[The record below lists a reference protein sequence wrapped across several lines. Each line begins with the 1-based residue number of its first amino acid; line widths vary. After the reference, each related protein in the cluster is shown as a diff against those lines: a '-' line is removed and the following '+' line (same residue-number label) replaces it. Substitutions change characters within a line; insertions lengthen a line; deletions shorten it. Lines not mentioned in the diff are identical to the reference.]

1 MAVCYQ
7 YQLPVLPLDRPVP
20 KHVLSRRGAISF
32 SSSSSLFGCANPRV
46 LSQRRGAISYESSD
60 QTALYIRM
68 LGDVRVR
75 SRAGFQPERRDSHP
89 YIDFRLLHC
98 DGPTLLGRR
107 WMGKINWNWEDFIP
121 PVIDAPHA
129 QRQSKPPSSI
139 GPGTGEQIRT
149 APEAQIAHHDCV
161 AMILL
166 RRPKHTFLVSV
177 ARFLGRKIGSE
188 GAFPASVAESL
199 GKKIVA
205 IDIMDREKMTSKPRG
220 AALMEQRH
228 VVPRKEDDWVPPE
241 TGELASARKI
251 RRLLSF
257 QRYFR
262 SAHLF
267 RGIPSQNSLS
277 ILDDNYS
284 GQVTCML
291 EKVGSWNFD
300 IFLLDRLTNGN
311 SLVTLTFHLFK
322 YHGLTEHFHLDL
334 VKLRRFLVM
343 VQEDYHRNNPYHN
356 AVHAA
361 DVTQAMHCYLKEP
374 KIAKSVCPWDVLLGL
389 LAAATHDMDHPG
401 VNQPF
406 LIKTSHYLASLYKN
420 TSVLENHHW
429 RSAVCVLQ
437 ESKLFSHLSVEE
449 SYQMES
455 QLGSLILAT
464 DISRQNEFLSQLR
477 TRLDMCDLC
486 LNDATH
492 RHFMLQIALKCADIS
507 NPCRPWELSKK
518 WSENVSQEF
527 FHQGDI
533 ERRYKLD
540 ISQLCDRYTE
550 TVANIQIGFISYV
563 VKPLFVE
570 WSRFFNT
577 RLSQT
582 MLGHLNLNHAT
593 WMGLRQEQTQMGL
606 RQEQTQSE
614 ESANSICEAMN

>member
-89 YIDFRLLHC
+89 YIDFRLLH
-98 DGPTLLGRR
+98 L
-107 WMGKINWNWEDFIP
+107 
-121 PVIDAPHA
+121 
-129 QRQSKPPSSI
+129 
-139 GPGTGEQIRT
+139 
-149 APEAQIAHHDCV
+149 
-161 AMILL
+161 
-166 RRPKHTFLVSV
+166 
-177 ARFLGRKIGSE
+177 
-188 GAFPASVAESL
+188 
-199 GKKIVA
+199 
-205 IDIMDREKMTSKPRG
+205 
-220 AALMEQRH
+220 
-228 VVPRKEDDWVPPE
+228 PPE

-262 SAHLF
+262 SAHF
-267 RGIPSQNSLS
+267 FHGIPSQNSLC

-284 GQVTCML
+284 GQAKCML
-291 EKVGSWNFD
+291 EKDGSWNFD
-300 IFLLDRLTNGN
+300 IFLFDRLTNGN

-322 YHGLTEHFHLDL
+322 YHGLIEHFHLDL

-343 VQEDYHRNNPYHN
+343 VQEDYHLNNPYHN

-361 DVTQAMHCYLKEP
+361 DVTQAMHCYLKETKSP
-374 KIAKSVCPWDVLLGL
+374 FSLKLAKSVSPWDVLLGL

-437 ESKLFSHLSVEE
+437 ESKLFSHFSVEE

-477 TRLDMCDLC
+477 TRLDMSDISLD
-486 LNDATH
+486 DAGH

-507 NPCRPWELSKK
+507 NPCRPWELSKQ
-518 WSENVSQEF
+518 WSEKVSQEF

-533 ERRYKLD
+533 ERRHKLD
-540 ISQLCDRYTE
+540 ISQLCDRHTE
-550 TVANIQIGFISYV
+550 TVANIQIGFITYV

-570 WSRFFNT
+570 WSRFSNT
-577 RLSQT
+577 TLSQT
-582 MLGHLNLNHAT
+582 MLGHLSLNNAS
-593 WMGLRQEQTQMGL
+593 WKGLLQEQTKSGDDA
-606 RQEQTQSE
+606 ESVCE
-614 ESANSICEAMN
+614 EMD

>member
-1 MAVCYQ
+1 MALCYQ

-89 YIDFRLLHC
+89 YVDFRLLH
-98 DGPTLLGRR
+98 L
-107 WMGKINWNWEDFIP
+107 
-121 PVIDAPHA
+121 
-129 QRQSKPPSSI
+129 
-139 GPGTGEQIRT
+139 
-149 APEAQIAHHDCV
+149 
-161 AMILL
+161 
-166 RRPKHTFLVSV
+166 
-177 ARFLGRKIGSE
+177 
-188 GAFPASVAESL
+188 
-199 GKKIVA
+199 
-205 IDIMDREKMTSKPRG
+205 
-220 AALMEQRH
+220 
-228 VVPRKEDDWVPPE
+228 PPE

-262 SAHLF
+262 STHLF
-267 RGIPSQNSLS
+267 RGISSWNSLC

-284 GQVTCML
+284 GQAMCML
-291 EKVGSWNFD
+291 EKDGSWNFD
-300 IFLLDRLTNGN
+300 IFLFDRLTNGN

-322 YHGLTEHFHLDL
+322 YHGLIEHFHLDL
-334 VKLRRFLVM
+334 IKLRRFLVM

-361 DVTQAMHCYLKEP
+361 DVTQAMHCYLKEA
-374 KIAKSVCPWDVLLGL
+374 KLAKSVSPWDVLLGL

-406 LIKTSHYLASLYKN
+406 LIKTNHYLASLYKN

-437 ESKLFSHLSVEE
+437 ESKLFAHLSVEE
-449 SYQMES
+449 SYQIGS

-477 TRLDMCDLC
+477 TRLDRSDLC
-486 LNDATH
+486 LDDAGH

-507 NPCRPWELSKK
+507 NPCRPWELSKQ
-518 WSENVSQEF
+518 WSEKVCQEF

-533 ERRYKLD
+533 ERRHKLA
-540 ISQLCDRYTE
+540 ISQLCDRHTE
-550 TVANIQIGFISYV
+550 TVANIQIGFITYV
-563 VKPLFVE
+563 AKPLFVE
-570 WSRFFNT
+570 WSRFCNT
-577 RLSQT
+577 TLSQT
-582 MLGHLNLNHAT
+582 MLGHLSLNNAS
-593 WMGLRQEQTQMGL
+593 WKGLLQERTRSGDDADS
-606 RQEQTQSE
+606 TCE
-614 ESANSICEAMN
+614 EMD